1 MVDEKRIARYV
12 DELNHIEERLNDVAE
27 WIDDALED
35 KKTKLAVYKAAQEA
49 IEAMCDIVAMCL
61 KDNGIPPKDD
71 YTNIERWGELMKQKD
86 LADCLKIANG
96 LRNRLVRHY
105 NGLNDALAI
114 ESIKDIS
121 PCLKKFVGVIR
132 EWLKKVA

>member
-1 MVDEKRIARYV
+1 
-12 DELNHIEERLNDVAE
+12 
-27 WIDDALED
+27 
-35 KKTKLAVYKAAQEA
+35 
-49 IEAMCDIVAMCL
+49 
-61 KDNGIPPKDD
+61 
-71 YTNIERWGELMKQKD
+71 MKQKD
-86 LADCLKIANG
+86 LAYCLKIANG

-121 PCLKKFVGVIR
+121 PYLKKFVGVIR